1 MKKALLAGSLAVS
14 AILAGCVGGSGG
26 NDTAGS
32 SNGSGDGGETTI
44 SFIHWRGEDKAVF
57 DELISQ
63 FEEENPDI
71 SVDMTIYPSEQYQ
84 STAQTLLRDGSTGDV
99 FTSFPGSQFEIIN
112 RAGLFEDLSGEE
124 FVGNY
129 NEQLITAGQSE
140 DGQQL
145 ALPLQLVF
153 NQPVYN
159 ATLFEEL
166 GLDPNPKSWD
176 EFLALCQELLDAGY
190 TPIAFPG
197 SDIGPGQFMNP
208 MMMNNA
214 PEEDIF
220 DQLMAGEAKLT
231 DEWWVKTL
239 SQFQELNDLGYLNQ
253 DSLGTNHNGAISLVA
268 NEEAAMLATGSYA
281 MAGIKEINPD
291 IDLGLIA
298 PITVAEDEMQWEGIN
313 TTTFMLAVNANS
325 EKKEAAKEFV
335 SFLSETEHAETYANE
350 TSQHV
355 TVNDVE
361 YESEELSSASEWMDR
376 NTRFQPRYLIPNADV
391 EKAVIASI
399 QSVLGGASPEEAAEE
414 AQQIVDQNIE

>member
-1 MKKALLAGSLAVS
+1 MKKAFLAGTLAVAS
-14 AILAGCVGGSGG
+14 ILAGCLGGPGGSTGNGG
-26 NDTAGS
+26 GS
-32 SNGSGDGGETTI
+32 SEGSDGENTKI

-57 DELISQ
+57 EELISQ
-63 FEEENPDI
+63 FEEENPN
-71 SVDMTIYPSEQYQ
+71 VDVEMTIYPSEQYQ

-112 RAGLFEDLSGEE
+112 QAGLFEDLSGED
-124 FVGNY
+124 FVDNY
-129 NEQLITAGQSE
+129 NEKMITFGQA
-140 DGQQL
+140 DGKQL

-159 ATLFEEL
+159 ATLFKEL

-176 EFLALCQELLDAGY
+176 EFLALCQALVDAGH

-197 SDIGPGQFMNP
+197 ADIGPGQFMNT

-220 DQLMAGEAKLT
+220 EKLMAGESKLT

-239 SQFQELNDLGYLNQ
+239 SQFKELNDKGYLNNGA
-253 DSLGTNHNGAISLVA
+253 LGTNHTGAISMVA
-268 NEEAAMLATGSYA
+268 NGEAAMLATGSFA
-281 MAGIKEINPD
+281 MASIKDINPD
-291 IDLGLIA
+291 LELGLIA
-298 PITVAEDEMQWEGIN
+298 PITVPAGQAEWEGIH
-313 TTTFMLAVNANS
+313 TTTFMLAVNS
-325 EKKEAAKEFV
+325 KSTKKDAAKEFV
-335 SFLSETEHAETYANE
+335 SFLSEPEQAEKYANE

-355 TVNDVE
+355 TVSDVE
-361 YESEELSSASEWMDR
+361 YQSEELSSAAQWLEK

-399 QSVLGGASPEEAAEE
+399 QSVIGGSDPKQAAEE
-414 AQQIVDQNIE
+414 AQQIVDQNIQ